1 MAGSS
6 LRASFPHMASR
17 AARAVWRVLGWPAR
31 VGAARRTM
39 SELARMTDCELRDI
53 GLTRS
58 DINDT
63 TALPLGADPTGLLV
77 RRRAWRER
85 RHGGTDLAA

>member
-1 MAGSS
+1 MVT
-6 LRASFPHMASR
+6 SFPYMASQ
-17 AARAVWRVLGWPAR
+17 ATSALWRILTWPAR

-39 SELARMTDCELRDI
+39 SELARMSEYELRDI

-58 DINDT
+58 DVNDA
-63 TALPLGADPTGLLV
+63 TALPLDADPSRLLV

-85 RHGGTDLAA
+85 SVGERTDLAA